1 MGLGKTLT
9 ALLAARALMRCAE
22 LRLLVVAPVGLH
34 PHWRRESEILGV
46 ELELASWARLPDTLP
61 PAGTLLVVDE
71 AHYAQSLQAQRIR
84 ARAANRAVRVFPSP
98 ISSARTAPRRA
109 RSQRTPER

>member
-1 MGLGKTLT
+1 VSGSRAQLT
-9 ALLAARALMRCAE
+9 NSSSTPRASDS
-22 LRLLVVAPVGLH
+22 
-34 PHWRRESEILGV
+34 RRQWGCRPTGATTSNR
-46 ELELASWARLPDTLP
+46 S
-61 PAGTLLVVDE
+61 
-71 AHYAQSLQAQRIR
+71 SAQRIR